1 MFSDRS
7 DPLNNITAGHDI
19 ALIELRQPV
28 NFSPTVSF
36 LRWFST
42 FWDGSKL
49 SKIVLSFLRWFPA
62 FSDGFGLSQMVLNF
76 LRMFSTF

>member
-36 LRWFST
+36 LRWF
-42 FWDGSKL
+42 
-49 SKIVLSFLRWFPA
+49 
-62 FSDGFGLSQMVLNF
+62 
-76 LRMFSTF
+76 